1 VDHLLIGSKLI
12 RTYFSRTRLRQKIFT
27 AVSHA
32 YTRDDK
38 KNCKPLGK
46 MCVAGGLN
54 RHDADTQTDKQLKVP
69 GGGGQSVGSECS
81 GLREGQEVSKR

>member
-1 VDHLLIGSKLI
+1 MFLELDYG
-12 RTYFSRTRLRQKIFT
+12 TKIFT

-46 MCVAGGLN
+46 MCLAGGLN
-54 RHDADTQTDKQLKVP
+54 RHDVDTHRQT
-69 GGGGQSVGSECS
+69 SN
-81 GLREGQEVSKR
+81 